1 MVNFS
6 WEKIKKDFLGERWI
20 GYYVLLGF
28 IYLITFYYASV
39 GVNSKWYEELKKPDW
54 NPGLIFISIIGIV
67 VYALSF
73 WGLYIAF
80 EKVFEN
86 PDENKEIYD
95 FFMIGI
101 TLATG
106 VLAAWTYLFYVAHQ
120 IGVATLF
127 IGAAFVLYL
136 AIVIEMMTLDVWAG
150 LLNVTYLLWL
160 GYFFV
165 FSLWIYIENPVQL
178 RGETL

>member
-1 MVNFS
+1 
-6 WEKIKKDFLGERWI
+6 
-20 GYYVLLGF
+20 
-28 IYLITFYYASV
+28 
-39 GVNSKWYEELKKPDW
+39 
-54 NPGLIFISIIGIV
+54 
-67 VYALSF
+67 
-73 WGLYIAF
+73 
-80 EKVFEN
+80 
-86 PDENKEIYD
+86 
-95 FFMIGI
+95 MIGI
-101 TLATG
+101 TLTTG